1 MDVIKNALVLAV
13 ECWSTEISAWPE
25 ERAQEDHHG
34 LRERR
39 RAPEEGGERL
49 EAQPEAGQ
57 PSRGPREHQDPGEGR
72 GALTWLWSRKGILLS
87 LCAGNIRFF
96 VIFSLLQALF

>member
-1 MDVIKNALVLAV
+1 MLCVDVIKNALVLAV

-57 PSRGPREHQDPGEGR
+57 PSRGP
-72 GALTWLWSRKGILLS
+72 
-87 LCAGNIRFF
+87 
-96 VIFSLLQALF
+96 